1 MRGESKC
8 DRRGIDVAWL
18 RRHERIVRK
27 SCISGPFR
35 DRAGAG
41 QVVRAVNP
49 ALAIVGGGI
58 SGLAA
63 AYQLQIAGVP
73 FVLLERGDRL
83 GGLVMTERVG
93 GYTIDAGPD
102 ALLTQKPAAID
113 LCRELGLASR
123 LRPQLRRNT
132 FVVRRQR
139 LRELPEA
146 SVLGIPTRWMPFVT
160 TDAFSWLGKLRMAT
174 EPLWPAATAVTDE
187 SIASFIGRRFGQE
200 AVAYLAE
207 PLLAGIHGGDPSQ
220 LSMRAAFPRFLELEA
235 KYGSVIAGLRKIR
248 SAQSASNGQH
258 GAPFVSLPDGMS
270 ELVDALTR
278 RLPPAS
284 VRTNASVARIVET
297 AGGFTIGLQSGERL
311 DVPAVL
317 LATPPHVT
325 QKLARS
331 FDVPLAHLCSRIRAA
346 SVVTIALG
354 FARSAVRHP
363 LNGAGVVV
371 PRQEHL
377 TIRALSWVSAKWA
390 DRAPADRVLL
400 RAYLGGISDPDAID
414 WSDEALVAAACR
426 DAGTLVQATGDPE
439 LARVYRWRDSTP
451 QLEVGH
457 ADLMAAIES
466 RLNLRPN
473 LTVSASGFRGT
484 GIADCVADG
493 RCQAMRL
500 VDWLQRAGYAAYGS
514 SAPTRDGFTEGG
526 GLRLR

>member
-1 MRGESKC
+1 M
-8 DRRGIDVAWL
+8 
-18 RRHERIVRK
+18 
-27 SCISGPFR
+27 
-35 DRAGAG
+35 
-41 QVVRAVNP
+41 NP
-49 ALAIVGGGI
+49 AVAIVGGGI

-63 AYQLQIAGVP
+63 AYQLQTLGVP

-83 GGLVMTERVG
+83 GGVVMTERVG

-113 LCRELGLASR
+113 LCGELGLASR

-132 FVVRRQR
+132 FVVRARR

-174 EPLWPAATAVTDE
+174 EPMWPAAAAATDE

-207 PLLAGIHGGDPSQ
+207 PLLAGIHGGDPSR

-248 SAQSASNGQH
+248 SSQSVSNGQH

-284 VRTNASVARIVET
+284 LRTNASVARVVET
-297 AGGFTIGLQSGERL
+297 AGGFTIRLQGGEKL
-311 DVPAVL
+311 AVPAVL

-325 QKLARS
+325 QELARS
-331 FDVPLAHLCSRIRAA
+331 FDLPLADLCGRIRAA
-346 SVVTIALG
+346 SVVTVALG

-371 PRQEHL
+371 PRQEQL

-400 RAYLGGISDPDAID
+400 RAYLGGISDPDAVES
-414 WSDEALVAAACR
+414 SDEALIAAACR
-426 DAGTLVQATGDPE
+426 DTATLVDTIGDPE

-457 ADLMAAIES
+457 GNLMTAIES
-466 RLNLRPN
+466 RLSLHPN
-473 LTVSASGFRGT
+473 LMISASGFRGT

-493 RCQAMRL
+493 RRQA
-500 VDWLQRAGYAAYGS
+500 QRAAEWIRMAGHHIFEGS
-514 SAPTRDGFTEGG
+514 SATA
-526 GLRLR
+526 

>member
-1 MRGESKC
+1 LG
-8 DRRGIDVAWL
+8 G
-18 RRHERIVRK
+18 
-27 SCISGPFR
+27 
-35 DRAGAG
+35 
-41 QVVRAVNP
+41 VVR
-49 ALAIVGGGI
+49 
-58 SGLAA
+58 
-63 AYQLQIAGVP
+63 
-73 FVLLERGDRL
+73 
-83 GGLVMTERVG
+83 TERVG

-113 LCRELGLASR
+113 LCGELGLGSR

-132 FVVRRQR
+132 FVVRTRR

-160 TDAFSWLGKLRMAT
+160 TDAFSWLGKLRMAA
-174 EPLWPAATAVTDE
+174 EPLWPASVAVADE

-207 PLLAGIHGGDPSQ
+207 PLLAGIHGGDPAQ

-248 SAQSASNGQH
+248 AAQSGSNGRH

-270 ELVDALTR
+270 ELVEALIR

-284 VRTNASVARIVET
+284 LRTNASPAQLVET
-297 AGGFTIGLQSGERL
+297 AGGFTIRLQGGDRL

-325 QKLARS
+325 QELARS
-331 FDVPLAHLCSRIRAA
+331 FDPPLAHLCGRVRAA
-346 SVVTIALG
+346 SVVTVALG

-363 LNGAGVVV
+363 LDGAGVVV
-371 PRQEHL
+371 PRREKH
-377 TIRALSWVSAKWA
+377 TIRALSWVSSKWA
-390 DRAPADRVLL
+390 DRAPAERVLL
-400 RAYLGGISDPDAID
+400 RAYLGGINDPDAIE
-414 WSDEALVAAACR
+414 WSDEALIAAARR
-426 DAGTLVQATGDPE
+426 DTAALVDTVGEPE
-439 LARVYRWRDSTP
+439 LARVYRWRDATP

-457 ADLMAAIES
+457 GDLMTAIES

-473 LTVSASGFRGT
+473 LMISASGFRGT

-493 RCQAMRL
+493 RRQAVRAA
-500 VDWLQRAGYAAYGS
+500 DWLQRAGYAAHEA
-514 SAPTRDGFTEGG
+514 SAPTA
-526 GLRLR
+526 